1 MEIRTEY
8 GTLAVHDDVL
18 AAIVQSV
25 VLGVPG
31 VVDVGSFRLGEGLGD
46 IMKKD
51 PAVRGIMLEDTDAGL
66 VVDVAV
72 IVAYGQRIPVL
83 GREIVQKCSDALAE
97 AVAMRPSRIVV
108 EVQGVEQV
116 QDGGKAIQ

>member
-31 VVDVGSFRLGEGLGD
+31 VVDVGVFRLGEGLGD

-72 IVAYGQRIPVL
+72 IVAYGQRIPAL